1 VSRRISTKPSLLRA
15 VLMTLLLV
23 GFFFG
28 GLFAIVRSSIVMVET
43 LQPRRT
49 INVEVLDQFVH
60 VHTGKHAH
68 TDYGVVLRL
77 DDGHTKEVKSR
88 VLYDRYAFAGLQTAE
103 ETQYLH
109 RIVAVRVNGERVP
122 TNQENWWFYLA
133 WGIGAFG
140 LVIWIIRKF
149 GIRGAFERLRAAP
162 GTYRPKPR

>member
-1 VSRRISTKPSLLRA
+1 M
-15 VLMTLLLV
+15 MTLLLV
-23 GFFFG
+23 VFFFG

-60 VHTGKHAH
+60 VHTGRYAH

-88 VLYDRYAFAGLQTAE
+88 VLYDRYAFAGSQVAE
-103 ETQYLH
+103 ETPYLH

-122 TNQENWWFYLA
+122 TKQEKWWFNLA
-133 WGIGAFG
+133 WGIVAFG
-140 LVIWIIRKF
+140 LAIWVIGKY
-149 GIRGAFERLRAAP
+149 GIRGAFESLRAAP
-162 GTYRPKPR
+162 GLSRPKPR